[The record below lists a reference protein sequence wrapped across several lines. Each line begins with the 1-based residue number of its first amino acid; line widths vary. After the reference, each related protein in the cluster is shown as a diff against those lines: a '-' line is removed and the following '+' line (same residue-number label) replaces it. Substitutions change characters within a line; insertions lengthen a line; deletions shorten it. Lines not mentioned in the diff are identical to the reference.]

1 MADKV
6 ITDPAA
12 VERALGIRPT
22 ERLTTDKPP
31 TTVAPVTVAVP
42 ATPVTPVAQAP
53 VAAQPA
59 TPDEKKPELT
69 DAERARLFQSNF
81 SKEQERAKQL
91 EQQNAALNQQIA
103 FMNQFVANMQGALPA
118 QKAVEEEPIKLKE
131 PDIAEF
137 VKDYDPDE
145 GVSVNDPGYRKF
157 LKAQR
162 EYDKEMIK
170 RDVATEITQKLKTES
185 RLEVL
190 KSNAVVLCEK
200 YPEFTTPTGEPNW
213 LKIKNELGAFVEGGD
228 LIKAKEF
235 VDFKSG
241 KVPVQAPQ
249 ATPTLIQQI
258 ETIANE
264 PSQRIPSVASAN
276 QVSGVTQ
283 GISQEAQQLKRMF
296 GKV

>member
-6 ITDPAA
+6 LTDPAA

-22 ERLTTDKPP
+22 ERLTTDKPAP
-31 TTVAPVTVAVP
+31 VVPVTVEVP
-42 ATPVTPVAQAP
+42 ATQVTPAP
-53 VAAQPA
+53 VITQPV
-59 TPDEKKPELT
+59 TPDEKKSELT

-118 QKAVEEEPIKLKE
+118 QKAVEEEPVKLKE
-131 PDIAEF
+131 PDIVEF
-137 VKDYDPDE
+137 VKDYDPE
-145 GVSVNDPGYRKF
+145 VGVTVNDPGYRKF

-162 EYDKEMIK
+162 DYDKEMIK
-170 RDVATEITQKLKTES
+170 RDVAAEITQKIKTES

-190 KSNAVVLCEK
+190 KSNAAVLCEK
-200 YPEFTTPTGEPNW
+200 YPEFKTPAGEPNW
-213 LKIKNELGAFVEGGD
+213 LKIKNDLGAFVEGGD

-241 KVPVQAPQ
+241 KVPVQATQ

-276 QVSGVTQ
+276 QVSGVQ
-283 GISQEAQQLKRMF
+283 QVISQEAQQLKRMF

>member
-1 MADKV
+1 
-6 ITDPAA
+6 
-12 VERALGIRPT
+12 LGIRPT
-22 ERLTTDKPP
+22 ERLTTDKP
-31 TTVAPVTVAVP
+31 TTPVAPVTVTVP
-42 ATPVTPVAQAP
+42 ATPVTQVTPAPVVAQS
-53 VAAQPA
+53 A
-59 TPDEKKPELT
+59 TSDEKKPELT

-91 EQQNAALNQQIA
+91 EQQNATLQQQIA

-118 QKAVEEEPIKLKE
+118 QKAVVEDEPVKLKE

-145 GVSVNDPGYRKF
+145 GVSVNDSGYRKF

-170 RDVATEITQKLKTES
+170 RDVAAEITHKIKTES

-190 KSNAVVLCEK
+190 KSNAAVLCEK
-200 YPEFTTPTGEPNW
+200 YPEFKTPTGEPNW
-213 LKIKNELGAFVEGGD
+213 LKIKNDLGAFVEGGD
-228 LIKAKEF
+228 LINAKEF

-241 KVPVQAPQ
+241 KVPVQATQ

-264 PSQRIPSVASAN
+264 PSQRIPSVANAN
-276 QVSGVTQ
+276 QVSGVSQ
-283 GISQEAQQLKRMF
+283 EISQEAQQLKRMF